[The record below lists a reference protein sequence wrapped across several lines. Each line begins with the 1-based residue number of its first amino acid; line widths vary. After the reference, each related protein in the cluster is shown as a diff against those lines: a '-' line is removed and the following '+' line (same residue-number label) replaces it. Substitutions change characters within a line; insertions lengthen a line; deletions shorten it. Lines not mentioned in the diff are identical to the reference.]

1 LATLHIHVDES
12 GNFVFSPKGSRFYI
26 FTTAWTYNPG
36 PLAASLSNM
45 RFQLIKDGYFRPGVI
60 DDLCGFHACNDP
72 KPRRDTFIQKII
84 QHRDWNFASLVIEKN
99 HVNPVLYDP
108 NDFYPQ
114 FLKMVLRF
122 VLKGRVRPLTQQ
134 VLIYTDTLP
143 MGTKKES
150 LAVNTTIKSECQKH
164 LKGIPFRVMH
174 HTGDSNYWIQVT
186 DYCSWA
192 INRKWEHGETEAYD
206 LLRPRLAADELAL
219 TDKGNGTKYY

>member
-1 LATLHIHVDES
+1 LATLHIHIDES

-26 FTTAWTYNPG
+26 FTTAWTYNPS

-45 RFQLIKDGYFRPGVI
+45 RFQLIKEGHFRLGVI

-72 KPRRDTFIQKII
+72 KPRRNAVIQRII
-84 QHRDWNFASLVIEKN
+84 QHGDWNFASLIVEKN

-108 NDFYPQ
+108 NEFYPK

-143 MGTKKES
+143 MGSKKES
-150 LAVNTTIKSECQKH
+150 SAVNTTIKSECQKQ
-164 LKGIPFRVMH
+164 LNGVPFRVMH
-174 HTGDSNYWIQVT
+174 HTGDSNYWIQVA

-192 INRKWEHGETEAYD
+192 INRKYECGETEAYD
-206 LLRPRLAADELAL
+206 LLRPRLAATELAL
-219 TDKGNGTKYY
+219 TAKGDGTVYY

>member
-1 LATLHIHVDES
+1 LATLHIHIDES

-36 PLAASLSNM
+36 PLATSLSNM
-45 RFQLIKDGYFRPGVI
+45 RFQLIKDGHFRPGVI

-72 KPRRDTFIQKII
+72 KPRRDALIQRII

-108 NDFYPQ
+108 NDFYPK

-122 VLKGRVRPLTQQ
+122 VLKGRVRPFTQQ

-143 MGTKKES
+143 MGSKKES
-150 LAVNTTIKSECQKH
+150 LVVNTTIKSECQKH
-164 LKGIPFRVMH
+164 LKGVQFRVMH
-174 HTGDSNYWIQVT
+174 HTGDSNYWIQVA

-192 INRKWEHGETEAYD
+192 INRKWEWEETESYD
-206 LLRPRLAADELAL
+206 LLRPRLAAPELAL
-219 TDKGNGTKYY
+219 TDKGDGTEYY